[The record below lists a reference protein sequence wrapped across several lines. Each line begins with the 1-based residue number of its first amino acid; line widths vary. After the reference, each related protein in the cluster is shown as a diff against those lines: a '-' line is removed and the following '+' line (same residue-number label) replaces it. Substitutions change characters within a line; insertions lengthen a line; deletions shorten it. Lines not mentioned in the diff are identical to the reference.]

1 MPFNTQGIN
10 LLPFHGCIA
19 VSRLE
24 ESDDRQL
31 QRTPM
36 NDQSK
41 IEHFIERIVAGAS
54 QAQLEIESKELDL
67 NNVGIRGRT
76 PLMVSA
82 AEGLLAAV
90 ETLVRNGA
98 SVHALGRGEITA
110 LHEASANGEA
120 AVANY
125 LLSLGADVNAET
137 ADGVT
142 PLMCAAA
149 WGNTEVAKLL
159 LENHADLTKTD
170 RTGATA
176 ADIAREKGEG
186 GAADLINSYLS
197 RGSP

>member
-1 MPFNTQGIN
+1 
-10 LLPFHGCIA
+10 
-19 VSRLE
+19 
-24 ESDDRQL
+24 
-31 QRTPM
+31 M

-67 NNVGIRGRT
+67 NKVGIHGRT

-98 SVHALGRGEITA
+98 SVHAIGRGEMTA
-110 LHEASANGEA
+110 LHEASANGKA

-137 ADGVT
+137 VDGVT
-142 PLMCAAA
+142 PLMRGGLGKHRSCKAIVGEP
-149 WGNTEVAKLL
+149 WGPDKDRSHWCNRRRYCTREGRGRCRGPDQLILVA
-159 LENHADLTKTD
+159 
-170 RTGATA
+170 
-176 ADIAREKGEG
+176 
-186 GAADLINSYLS
+186 
-197 RGSP
+197 GSA

>member
-1 MPFNTQGIN
+1 MCEQCP
-10 LLPFHGCIA
+10 
-19 VSRLE
+19 SRLE
-24 ESDDRQL
+24 ESDDREL

-54 QAQLEIESKELDL
+54 LAQLEIESKELDL
-67 NNVGIRGRT
+67 NKVGIHGRT

-98 SVHALGRGEITA
+98 SVHAIGRGEMTA

-149 WGNTEVAKLL
+149 WGSTEVAKLL

-170 RTGATA
+170 RTGAAA
-176 ADIAREKGEG
+176 ADIAREKGEDD
-186 GAADLINSYLS
+186 AADLINSYLS
-197 RGSP
+197 RGSA